1 MSFFESR
8 RFSAVF
14 ALVCAGAGL
23 LSACSGGTVGGTP
36 SPATGSTPAS
46 SSGAA
51 SSSAGSDGV
60 PSVETP
66 LPATVLDGSPCDSA
80 LTTAQVVSF
89 IGTPKTPERDD
100 TFGTGPAC
108 TWFSANDA
116 NSQINV
122 YYETKLGGGLDVIYR
137 NVKPQAGRWEPT
149 SLQGY
154 PAVAGTNKGEDQS
167 ITGGCNFTVG
177 VRDDLVF
184 GVGLTLGANAR
195 ERGVDSCEG
204 AKDVAN
210 AVLTNLKG
218 RS

>member
-1 MSFFESR
+1 MSR

-36 SPATGSTPAS
+36 APATGSSALS
-46 SSGAA
+46 SGSGAA
-51 SSSAGSDGV
+51 SSSANADDV
-60 PSVETP
+60 PKVTTP

-80 LTTAQVVSF
+80 LTSAQVVSF

-100 TFGTGPAC
+100 IATGPAC
-108 TWFSANDA
+108 TWFSLDGG
-116 NSQINV
+116 SGQIGV
-122 YYETKLGGGLDVIYR
+122 YYNTKGPGGLAVTYH
-137 NVKPQAGRWEPT
+137 NVKPQSERWEPT

-154 PAVAGTNKGEDQS
+154 PAVAGTGKGEDQNA
-167 ITGGCNFTVG
+167 TGGCNVFVG
-177 VRDDLVF
+177 IRDDLDF
-184 GVGLTLGANAR
+184 GVSLTLGDNAR
-195 ERGVDSCEG
+195 KRGVDSCEG

-210 AVLTNLKG
+210 TVLTNLKG